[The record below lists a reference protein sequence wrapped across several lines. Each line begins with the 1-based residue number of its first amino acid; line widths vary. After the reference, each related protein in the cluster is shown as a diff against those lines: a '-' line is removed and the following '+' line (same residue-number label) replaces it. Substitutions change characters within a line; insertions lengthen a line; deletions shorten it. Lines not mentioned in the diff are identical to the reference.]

1 MAGLLL
7 KLAPNERILINGL
20 LFENGPKKTK
30 MTLHSEGAHVLRL
43 RDALHPSD
51 IIGPVSR
58 AYHLAQLAVAGEA
71 DPETTAAEISPRLDE
86 LSTVFEQTDAKE
98 AVVEARDALA
108 DRNFYRVMR
117 ALKDLLSLER
127 TLLGRMA
134 A

>member
-71 DPETTAAEISPRLDE
+71 DPETTAADISPRLDE